1 MRRPLAL
8 LGPMLALALTAR
20 AAPLDCQAGGMPVP
34 FPGGATGGAMGGVVQ
49 PGQAPAR
56 DRRPG
61 EPRDGTAVIRGY
73 VVAADT
79 GAPVRR
85 AQVRAFAMGGEGSGL
100 AQTDADGRFEIA
112 KLPAGRYTVSAQ
124 RSGYVTQSFGQRA
137 PNQPGTPI
145 EISDGQ
151 VVEKLTFALARGG
164 AITGRVVDEFG
175 EPVSSAQV
183 TVQRYA
189 YMGGARRLVGAGAEG
204 GADRT
209 DDLGQFRLYGL
220 PPGEYYVMATLRAFE
235 FVPMSTAATSFAPP
249 SDGYAPTYYPGTS
262 NVGEARRLT
271 VRAGQELPNVTF
283 ALTATRVGRILGRVT
298 TSAGEPYIG
307 GMIMVAPRD
316 QGMMF
321 GGMMSGA
328 QVRPDGTFQTAP
340 LAPGAYTLTVQPMG
354 NRGNPD
360 AEVARVD
367 VTVNGEDVRD
377 VFIVT
382 GRGGIIRGRVVTDDG
397 TVPPFRPQQMRIFAQ
412 PEDPTRPGFGVAPG
426 TVRDDWTFEV
436 SGLTDHV
443 RLRWSIDMPG
453 GGWSM
458 KSAMKDNL
466 DLADVAVDVGPGQV
480 VEDVEIALTR
490 KVTELSGLV
499 TDDRNVP
506 VTDATVV
513 VFPENRD
520 LWTFSSRHVRTARP
534 DVNGKYT
541 VRLTPTDGYRAIA
554 VQGLEQG
561 EALDPDFLGRALEAA
576 VTAEIR
582 EGESRTLDL
591 RLATVK

>member
-8 LGPMLALALTAR
+8 LGPLLALALTAR
-20 AAPLDCQAGGMPVP
+20 ASPPGPQSGAMPAP
-34 FPGGATGGAMGGVVQ
+34 FPGSVTGGVMGGVVQ

-56 DRRPG
+56 DRQPG
-61 EPRDGTAVIRGY
+61 EPREGAAVIRGY

-79 GAPVRR
+79 GVPLRR

-100 AQTDADGRFEIA
+100 AQTDAEGRFEIA

-124 RSGYVTQSFGQRA
+124 RSGYVAQSFGQRT

-145 EISDGQ
+145 EIGDGQ
-151 VVEKLTFALARGG
+151 VIEKLNFALARGG
-164 AITGRVVDEFG
+164 AISGRVVDEFG

-204 GADRT
+204 GTDRT

-283 ALTATRVGRILGRVT
+283 ALSATRVGRILGRVT
-298 TSAGEPYIG
+298 TSAGEPYVG
-307 GMIMVAPRD
+307 GMLMVAPRD

-367 VTVNGEDVRD
+367 VSVNGEDVRD

-412 PEDPTRPGFGVAPG
+412 PDDPARPGFGVAPG

-436 SGLTDHV
+436 SGLTDRV

-453 GGWSM
+453 GGWSL
-458 KSAMKDNL
+458 KTATKDSV
-466 DLADVAVDVGPGQV
+466 DLADVAADVGPGQV
-480 VEDVEIALTR
+480 VEDVEVVLTR
-490 KVTELSGLV
+490 KITELAGLV

-520 LWTFSSRHVRTARP
+520 LWTFSSRYVRTARP

-561 EALDPDFLGRALEAA
+561 EALDPEFLGRALEAA
-576 VTAEIR
+576 ATAEIR

-591 RLATVK
+591 RLATVR